1 MALDASN
8 FLYLRIEGAI
18 EKDDRLVP
26 YLNEIHPDF
35 RKKLVGRLF
44 SEDELKSISAT
55 VGHFSSSQY
64 QELLICIRLIGGSAE
79 TASQLNI
86 DASDINTTLYDE
98 SPERIT
104 SLLSQISESNLFPPH
119 FFGKSR
125 VFYNDTMVAR
135 FRRNNLTRI
144 LATATDYHRVVTTL
158 SKELSPSE
166 DVLLAL
172 QKGESHPRSSWACR
186 KIEVLLGLDR
196 GFLDKRFTVP
206 VS

>member
-8 FLYLRIEGAI
+8 FFYPRIEGAI

-26 YLNEIHPDF
+26 YLNEIYPDF
-35 RKKLVGRLF
+35 RRKLVGRSF
-44 SEDELKSISAT
+44 SFDELKSIAAT
-55 VGHFSSSQY
+55 VGNFSSPQY

-79 TASQLNI
+79 TASKLNI
-86 DASDINTTLYDE
+86 DANDITSTLYDD
-98 SPERIT
+98 SPERIA

-125 VFYNDTMVAR
+125 VFYSDTMVSR

-144 LATATDYHRVVTTL
+144 LATASDYHRVVTTL

-172 QKGESHPRSSWACR
+172 QKGELHPRSSWACR
-186 KIEVLLGLDR
+186 KIEALLGLER

-206 VS
+206 V

>member
-8 FLYLRIEGAI
+8 FFYTRIEDAI
-18 EKDDRLVP
+18 EKNDRLLP
-26 YLNEIHPDF
+26 YLNEIYPDF
-35 RKKLVGRLF
+35 RKRLVGRLF
-44 SEDELKSISAT
+44 SSEELKSIAAT
-55 VGHFSSSQY
+55 VGNYTSLEY

-79 TASQLNI
+79 TASKLNI
-86 DASDINTTLYDE
+86 DANDITSSLYDG

-104 SLLSQISESNLFPPH
+104 SLLSLISESNLFPPD

-125 VFYNDTMVAR
+125 AFYSNTMIAR

-172 QKGESHPRSSWACR
+172 QEGKLHPRSSWACR
-186 KIEVLLGLDR
+186 KIEALLGLER

-206 VS
+206 V

>member
-8 FLYLRIEGAI
+8 FFYTRIDDAI
-18 EKDDRLVP
+18 EKNDRLLP
-26 YLNEIHPDF
+26 YLVEVYPDF

-44 SEDELKSISAT
+44 SSEELKSIAAT
-55 VGHFSSSQY
+55 VGNYTSPQY

-79 TASQLNI
+79 TASKLNI
-86 DASDINTTLYDE
+86 DANDITSTLYNG

-104 SLLSQISESNLFPPH
+104 SLLTLISESNLFAPD

-125 VFYNDTMVAR
+125 AFYSDTMVAR

-144 LATATDYHRVVTTL
+144 LATASDYHRVVTTL

-172 QKGESHPRSSWACR
+172 QKGNLHPRSSWACR
-186 KIEVLLGLDR
+186 KIEALLGLEK

-206 VS
+206 V